1 LGVVT
6 TKTGHLESQPEL
18 VQRVLEASDF
28 VSLDRLAVGPQC
40 GFASSLRGNRLSYEE
55 QRQKLELVV
64 RVADEV
70 WG

>member
-1 LGVVT
+1 M
-6 TKTGHLESQPEL
+6 
-18 VQRVLEASDF
+18 LEASDF
-28 VSLDRLAVGPQC
+28 VSLDQLAVGPQC